1 MKKKIPR
8 NYVFAERF
16 RLLMAKGKITQKA
29 LADQLGISRGAINTY
44 VCGKNEPCLQ
54 YLVAIAQYFGVSTD
68 YLLGN
73 TTVVKV
79 KRRPPVS
86 KTDGR
91 QA

>member
-1 MKKKIPR
+1 MKTKIPR
-8 NYVFAERF
+8 NEAFSERF
-16 RLLMAKGKITQKA
+16 RLLMAKEKITNVA
-29 LADQLGISRGAINTY
+29 LGSYLGVGETGISNY
-44 VCGKNEPCLQ
+44 VCGRAEPCFQ
-54 YLVAIAQYFGVSTD
+54 YLVMIAQYFDVSTD

-79 KRRPPVS
+79 KRRHPVS